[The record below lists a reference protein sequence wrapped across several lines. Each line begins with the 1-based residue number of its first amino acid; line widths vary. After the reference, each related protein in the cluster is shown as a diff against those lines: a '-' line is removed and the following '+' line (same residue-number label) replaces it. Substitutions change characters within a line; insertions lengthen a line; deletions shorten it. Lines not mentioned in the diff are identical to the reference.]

1 MEDFKNSVAHLDIDV
16 QTAVSISSVVGDNFY
31 KFMYITN
38 ETGITALDDAT
49 TPLLITADT
58 YSDVVDT
65 LGISDDDKV
74 ALIKKNL
81 ASIFDYASSA
91 QGYIISASKYTA
103 FKYYAYWCYLE
114 TGYELDS
121 SGSTP
126 VLGFDTKTATL
137 FASIDA
143 NKDAAFSGF
152 IADLAVD
159 SSASITSAP
168 ASIVDDFMDTLGALT
183 FKLGIFARGATA
195 EYEWSDQD
203 LSIGYSPAMYQLGRT
218 LGFMNNSGT
227 PIGNSI
233 DTVACA
239 FQDVLPSRS
248 TSTSLLVNASA
259 LFINWCQNNK
269 VAYFKTLGNGT
280 GQVSC
285 YGGWTLKTTSLVA
298 DWIVA
303 YVNFMTKVA
312 CAEILAGMNVYKTG
326 QTYEQCIIAMSS
338 KMDPFI
344 SMGRIYNY
352 KVTAPSW
359 AEAKGLSDR
368 ETITIPH
375 AWEAWYADDA
385 RKVRIQGSL
394 NI

>member
-1 MEDFKNSVAHLDIDV
+1 MEDFRNSVAHLDIDV
-16 QTAVSISSVVGDNFY
+16 QTAISISSVVGENFY

-38 ETGITALDDAT
+38 ETGVTALDDAT
-49 TPLLITADT
+49 TPLLITADS
-58 YSDVVDT
+58 YSDVVDS
-65 LGISDDDKV
+65 LAIGDADKV
-74 ALIKKNL
+74 TLIKKNL
-81 ASIFDYASSA
+81 ASIFENAPSI
-91 QGYIISASKYTA
+91 QGYIISQSKYSD

-114 TGYELDS
+114 TEYELDNS
-121 SGSTP
+121 ALVFTS
-126 VLGFDTKTATL
+126 KTAAL

-168 ASIVDDFMDTLGALT
+168 SSIVDDFMSTLGALT
-183 FKLGIFARGATA
+183 FRLGIFARGATA
-195 EYEWSDQD
+195 DYTWADQD
-203 LSIGYSPAMYQLGRT
+203 LSVGYSPAMYQLGRT
-218 LGFMNNSGT
+218 LGFTNSSGT

-233 DTVACA
+233 DTVACP

-248 TSTSLLVNASA
+248 TSTSVLVNASV

-285 YGGWTLKTTSLVA
+285 YGGWTLKSTSLVA

-303 YVNFMTKVA
+303 YVNFMVKVA
-312 CAEILAGMNVYKTG
+312 CAEILAGMNVYKSG
-326 QTYEQCIIAMSS
+326 QVYTQCLTVMSS
-338 KMDPFI
+338 KMEPFI
-344 SMGRIYNY
+344 SLGRVYNY

-359 AEAKGLSDR
+359 AEAKGLSNR

-375 AWEAWYADDA
+375 AWEAWYADDV